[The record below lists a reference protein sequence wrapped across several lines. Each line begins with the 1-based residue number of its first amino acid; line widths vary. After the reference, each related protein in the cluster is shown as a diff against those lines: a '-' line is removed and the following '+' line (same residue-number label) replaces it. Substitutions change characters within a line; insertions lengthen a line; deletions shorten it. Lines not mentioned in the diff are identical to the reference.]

1 MFRRVVSRKK
11 EGKTVVVYT
20 FCIINMRYQ
29 YIIGIDEV
37 GRGALAGPLCVG
49 ACLMNRKQAP
59 AFLRTISGIK
69 DSKQLTPFFREQWFR
84 IIANAQE
91 DGMCEWRTVFVS
103 EKVID
108 ARGLSFAL
116 KKAIRNAL
124 WKLRVHPA
132 RSLVLLDGGI
142 KAPRAFLFQRT
153 IIRGDETEPL
163 IASASIMAK
172 VKRDRYMVRLSRRRS
187 VYGFERHKGYGT
199 KAHYEALKKHGPSE
213 IHRKS
218 FLKKSRISN
227 T

>member
-1 MFRRVVSRKK
+1 
-11 EGKTVVVYT
+11 
-20 FCIINMRYQ
+20 MRHE

-49 ACLMNRKQAP
+49 ACLMSRKQAP

-69 DSKQLTPFFREQWFR
+69 DSKRLTPLLREQWFQ
-84 IIANAQE
+84 IIAKAQE
-91 DGMCEWRTVFVS
+91 EGICEWRTVFVS

-116 KKAIRNAL
+116 KKAIRSAL
-124 WKLRVHPA
+124 RKLRVHPA
-132 RSLVLLDGGI
+132 QSLVLLDGGI

-163 IASASIMAK
+163 IAAASIMAK
-172 VKRDRYMVRLSRRRS
+172 VRRDRYLSLLS
-187 VYGFERHKGYGT
+187 GHYPDYGFERHKGYGT
-199 KAHYEALKKHGPSE
+199 KRHFEAIRKYGISE
-213 IHRKS
+213 VHRRS
-218 FLKKSRISN
+218 FLKKFRISN